1 VWLLKETMK
10 GIFKKKYLKKN
21 RVNYSKL
28 KIGLLIYGKLKVKK
42 VNLKNWVKLFV
53 ILLFFLLFL

>member
-28 KIGLLIYGKLKVKK
+28 RIGSLIYGKLKVKK

>member
-1 VWLLKETMK
+1 VA
-10 GIFKKKYLKKN
+10 FKRNNERDILKKYLKKN

-28 KIGLLIYGKLKVKK
+28 RIGLLIYGKLKVKK

>member
-1 VWLLKETMK
+1 MK

-21 RVNYSKL
+21 RVNYSKPR
-28 KIGLLIYGKLKVKK
+28 IGLLIYGKLKARK

-53 ILLFFLLFL
+53 ILLFFLLSL